1 VSRRPWTGRPW
12 TCASWQQL
20 ARLAGTLSEPA
31 LAERFG
37 RTVPAIHAALWKLR
51 GCRRVTPVP
60 PVPPMDPKAAA
71 AAARALA
78 AEIAAARAERATAPL
93 YKSGELLW

>member
-1 VSRRPWTGRPW
+1 VTRRAWTGAER
-12 TCASWQQL
+12 L
-20 ARLAGTLSEPA
+20 RLLRLAGTLPTAA

-37 RTVPAIHAALWKLR
+37 RTRKAIENQVSLLR
-51 GCRRVTPVP
+51 KHGTTRPG
-60 PVPPMDPKAAA
+60 PKSAPNPQGRT

-93 YKSGELLW
+93 YRGGPLLW

>member
-1 VSRRPWTGRPW
+1 MAERLR
-12 TCASWQQL
+12 L
-20 ARLAGTLSEPA
+20 LRLAGTLSEPV

-37 RTVPAIHAALWKLR
+37 RSVPAIHAALWKLR
-51 GCRRVTPVP
+51 GRQTPVTSVP
-60 PVPPMDPKAAA
+60 PVPPVDPKAAA

-93 YKSGELLW
+93 YRPGALTWR

>member
-1 VSRRPWTGRPW
+1 MAERLR
-12 TCASWQQL
+12 L
-20 ARLAGTLSEPA
+20 LRLADTLPTSA

-37 RTVPAIHAALWKLR
+37 RSVAAVHAQLWRVR
-51 GCRRVTPVP
+51 GRVTPVP
-60 PVPPMDPKAAA
+60 PVPPVPPVDPKAAA

-93 YKSGELLW
+93 YRGGPLLW

>member
-1 VSRRPWTGRPW
+1 VTRRPWTG
-12 TCASWQQL
+12 AEQL
-20 ARLAGTLSEPA
+20 RLRELAGTLPKEA

-51 GCRRVTPVP
+51 GRVTPVP
-60 PVPPMDPKAAA
+60 PVEPRVDPRVHA

-78 AEIAAARAERATAPL
+78 AEIKRARDESATTAP
-93 YKSGELLW
+93 YRPGPLLW

>member
-1 VSRRPWTGRPW
+1 MAERLR
-12 TCASWQQL
+12 L
-20 ARLAGTLSEPA
+20 LRLAGTLPTAA

-37 RTVPAIHAALWKLR
+37 RTRKAIKDQLWLLR
-51 GCRRVTPVP
+51 GRGRPKP
-60 PVPPMDPKAAA
+60 LGPSYDPLVCA

-93 YKSGELLW
+93 YKPGELLW